1 MKLVELSVEVE
12 VKELVVIDSYKSA
25 FLLTSHNR
33 KVILMVIIGPMSNNT
48 PGSFHAVQLV
58 PNPKSLKLEL
68 CFICQNVKDSAGS
81 SKLTSTEAGRQTI
94 ISTSRK
100 LEDGLV
106 TNIDQ
111 NRLFDVRYDVKFCY
125 ATYKKKGAIHKVE
138 SPKRKLEEPDLSPLM
153 SQVTRP
159 KRFKTIT
166 SPDPRDK
173 LCVICNHVKC
183 QGDTKR
189 FWIESSEEAE
199 SLLKAANFN
208 KDEIH
213 IRLIFLK
220 ETGDIWTKN
229 IIPITVSTS
238 ISASF
243 SVTPKNC

>member
-1 MKLVELSVEVE
+1 
-12 VKELVVIDSYKSA
+12 
-25 FLLTSHNR
+25 
-33 KVILMVIIGPMSNNT
+33 MSNNT
-48 PGSFHAVQLV
+48 PGPSDAVQLV
-58 PNPKSLKLEL
+58 PNPKPLKLEL
-68 CFICQNVKDSAGS
+68 CLICQNVKDSAGS

-125 ATYKKKGAIHKVE
+125 ATYKKKGARHKVE
-138 SPKRKLEEPDLSPLM
+138 TPKRKPEEPDLSPLM

-166 SPDPRDK
+166 SPDPREK

-189 FWIESSEEAE
+189 FWIESSEVADRLLAGDFENTEKGNHIKEAFNDVID
-199 SLLKAANFN
+199 SLDIGTNDYALSDVSDTLNEKLKCHGKA
-208 KDEIH
+208 
-213 IRLIFLK
+213 
-220 ETGDIWTKN
+220 
-229 IIPITVSTS
+229 
-238 ISASF
+238 
-243 SVTPKNC
+243 